1 MNATEAETLAL
12 LHMEEHGI
20 LGKFKFFFEDCKRTL
35 GRCHYGSVKKI
46 SLSRWYVENNE
57 EALVEDTILHEIA
70 HALDYLERGYSSHDK
85 HWKKICVRIGARPE
99 RCSKNAD
106 KPEGHYKYSVVCCGK
121 TYGKHRKSRGRTYS
135 CPQCRKRLKFVKNY

>member
-1 MNATEAETLAL
+1 MNVTEAKTLAL

-20 LGKFKFFFEDCKRTL
+20 LDKFKFFFEDCKRTL
-35 GRCHYGSVKKI
+35 GRCHYGGIKKI
-46 SLSRWYVENNE
+46 TLSRWYVENNE

-70 HALDYLERGYSSHDK
+70 HALDYLERGYSKHDK
-85 HWKKICVRIGARPE
+85 HWKKICIRIGAKPE